1 MDYQK
6 IGPNVSWESLDNI
19 LKFMK
24 LEINDIGQKN
34 LLYEDLYKKLSLKE
48 DIGYFFWFILVGSI
62 SVVVSTNSILL
73 STCNSVEFNF

>member
-1 MDYQK
+1 MDYTK
-6 IGPNVSWESLDNI
+6 NGPNVSWESLDSI

-34 LLYEDLYKKLSLKE
+34 QLYEELYKKLTLKE
-48 DIGYFFWFILVGSI
+48 DVGYFIWFILIGSI

-73 STCNSVEFNF
+73 SNCNSVEFNF